1 MVLSRKPS
9 GYQIVTYDKNISMVR
24 GKGGERMIFGIVFLC
39 GAAVGVAAYRW
50 GMQEGIKAY
59 EQGMNRQKYGSG
71 L

>member
-1 MVLSRKPS
+1 MVALSLQFDAPMAARR
-9 GYQIVTYDKNISMVR
+9 R
-24 GKGGERMIFGIVFLC
+24 GKGGEKDDFRDSLLC

-50 GMQEGIKAY
+50 GMQEGIKVY

>member
-1 MVLSRKPS
+1 M
-9 GYQIVTYDKNISMVR
+9 VTYNKEQWDALTLALT

>member
-1 MVLSRKPS
+1 
-9 GYQIVTYDKNISMVR
+9 
-24 GKGGERMIFGIVFLC
+24 MIFGIVFLC

-50 GMQEGIKAY
+50 GMQDGIKVY

>member
-1 MVLSRKPS
+1 MVALSLQFDAPMAARR
-9 GYQIVTYDKNISMVR
+9 R

-39 GAAVGVAAYRW
+39 GAAVVVAAYRW

>member
-1 MVLSRKPS
+1 MVALSLQFDAPVAARR
-9 GYQIVTYDKNISMVR
+9 R

-50 GMQEGIKAY
+50 GMREGIKAY

>member
-1 MVLSRKPS
+1 
-9 GYQIVTYDKNISMVR
+9 
-24 GKGGERMIFGIVFLC
+24 MIFGIVFLC
-39 GAAVGVAAYRW
+39 GAAVGVAANRW

>member
-1 MVLSRKPS
+1 M
-9 GYQIVTYDKNISMVR
+9 VTYHKEQWDALTLALT

-50 GMQEGIKAY
+50 GMPEGIKAY

>member
-1 MVLSRKPS
+1 MVALSLQFDAPMAARR
-9 GYQIVTYDKNISMVR
+9 R

-50 GMQEGIKAY
+50 GMQEGLKDY